1 MLKDYMLK
9 GIVQVKNGQDDEEV
23 TIPNVMT
30 WWNRALM
37 EEARQWNPDG
47 NFDRISAMGMLMI
60 LREDRRSRFGESFEG
75 IKNQKPV
82 NPKSK
87 DPFFERNYK
96 HGNKP
101 DLVSQGFNIP
111 STQELIDWQ

>member
-1 MLKDYMLK
+1 MLK

-60 LREDRRSRFGESFEG
+60 LREDRRSKFGESFEG
-75 IKNQKPV
+75 IRNQKPV

-87 DPFFERNYK
+87 DPFFERNY
-96 HGNKP
+96 GQDSKP
-101 DLVSQGFNIP
+101 ALARQGFNIP
-111 STQELIDWQ
+111 STQELIEWQ